1 MHKATEDRSLAILG
15 TCFPAA
21 SILCYIGKEP
31 GEIPALQSQLSFVL
45 CGLNPSFYEK
55 TIEFEIWYSKESVE
69 QLVMF
74 KELQT
79 LSWDFFFFHEN
90 LYFFYTKLLMNF
102 QTTKQKQRNKQKLCT
117 Y

>member
-55 TIEFEIWYSKESVE
+55 TIEFELWYSKESVE

>member
-31 GEIPALQSQLSFVL
+31 GEIPALQSQLSFVF

-55 TIEFEIWYSKESVE
+55 TIEFELWYSKESVE

-79 LSWDFFFFHEN
+79 LSWDFFFFS
-90 LYFFYTKLLMNF
+90 
-102 QTTKQKQRNKQKLCT
+102 
-117 Y
+117 

>member
-31 GEIPALQSQLSFVL
+31 GEIRTLQSQLNFVL

-55 TIEFEIWYSKESVE
+55 TIEFELWYSKESVE

-79 LSWDFFFFHEN
+79 LSWEKNLFFFFFMKTCLFSTLN
-90 LYFFYTKLLMNF
+90 
-102 QTTKQKQRNKQKLCT
+102 C
-117 Y
+117 